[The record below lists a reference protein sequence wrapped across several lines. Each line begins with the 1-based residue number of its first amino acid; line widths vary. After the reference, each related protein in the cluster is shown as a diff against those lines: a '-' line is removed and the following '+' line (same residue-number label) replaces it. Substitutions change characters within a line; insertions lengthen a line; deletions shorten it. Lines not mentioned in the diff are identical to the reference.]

1 MKITQIL
8 YRKLWA
14 KVMLNSK
21 MGKNVNRV
29 MFGIFLIMLLF
40 TQASQEKWGL
50 CLTTVL
56 DGMVFQSANLL
67 LLGPDLANQIIWDT
81 GKIKRRANCS
91 DGRYWSCFLPGVCG
105 RKTQKSSELSLVG
118 ERQLQQIVKLNMGQ
132 KLLKL

>member
-1 MKITQIL
+1 MKRSSMKITQIL
-8 YRKLWA
+8 YRKLWP

-21 MGKNVNRV
+21 MGRNVNRV

-40 TQASQEKWGL
+40 AQGS
-50 CLTTVL
+50 CLTAVL
-56 DGMVFQSANLL
+56 DGMVFRSANLL